1 MSCSFVQP
9 DTKGFWVKRSTGMTL
24 IDLQKAFDTL
34 DHNILL
40 DKMKHVRFTSK
51 AIDWC
56 RSYLKMWN
64 TLGILEKP
72 FWKQKFWIGVSLKDQ
87 Y

>member
-1 MSCSFVQP
+1 
-9 DTKGFWVKRSTGMTL
+9 MTL

-56 RSYLKMWN
+56 RSYLKM
-64 TLGILEKP
+64 
-72 FWKQKFWIGVSLKDQ
+72 
-87 Y
+87 